1 MVSQL
6 KVNEIIKQSGSSI
19 TIGESG
25 DTITLPST
33 STLTN
38 FPENTPCFWVAKDAT
53 QSIAGDTQVQLTY
66 EEELLDSAGAFASS
80 TFTPQV
86 AGYYFI
92 YAQARFNSN
101 SDADQW
107 KMELYKN
114 GSSVNVGSTVTRTQQ
129 TAQVSGLIQ
138 LNGSSDNVKFYVYH
152 NLSGTNIDVQDQNQY
167 TYAFGM
173 RVIGI

>member
-1 MVSQL
+1 VVSQL
-6 KVNEIIKQSGSSI
+6 KVNEIVKQSGSSI
-19 TIGESG
+19 TIGEAG
-25 DTITLPST
+25 DTVSGPFT
-33 STLTN
+33 
-38 FPENTPCFWVAKDAT
+38 NTPCFWVAKNAT
-53 QSIAGDTQVQLTY
+53 QSIAGDTQVQLTF

-101 SDADQW
+101 DDADQW
-107 KMELYKN
+107 KIELYKN
-114 GSSVNVGSTVTRTQQ
+114 GTSVNIGSTVTRTQQ

-152 NLSGTNIDVQDQNQY
+152 NLGSAKNVEDQNQY
-167 TYAFGM
+167 TYAFGT

>member
-19 TIGESG
+19 TIGEAG
-25 DTITLPST
+25 DTVSGPFT
-33 STLTN
+33 
-38 FPENTPCFWVAKDAT
+38 NTPCFWVAKNAT
-53 QSIAGDTQVQLTY
+53 QSIAGDTQVQLTF

-101 SDADQW
+101 DDADQW
-107 KMELYKN
+107 KIELYKN
-114 GSSVNVGSTVTRTQQ
+114 GTSVNIGSTVTRTQQ

-152 NLSGTNIDVQDQNQY
+152 NLGSAKNVEDQNQY
-167 TYAFGM
+167 TYAFGT

>member
-6 KVNEIIKQSGSSI
+6 KVNEIVKQSGSSI
-19 TIGESG
+19 TIGEAG
-25 DTITLPST
+25 DTVSGPFT
-33 STLTN
+33 
-38 FPENTPCFWVAKDAT
+38 NTPCFWVAKNAT
-53 QSIAGDTQVQLTY
+53 QSIAGDTQVQLTF

-101 SDADQW
+101 DDADQW
-107 KMELYKN
+107 KIELYKN
-114 GSSVNVGSTVTRTQQ
+114 GTSVNIGSTVTRTQQ

-152 NLSGTNIDVQDQNQY
+152 NLGSAKNVEDQNQY
-167 TYAFGM
+167 TYAFGT